1 MGWLAGG
8 CVYQRERR
16 NRSSPARAAVAT
28 ANKGGE
34 TQARG
39 EGTHREQQARK
50 MKGKE
55 TLAPSP
61 GAWSSF
67 SSVKWDFRFSDS
79 PRSLPKVT
87 TVALNRVD

>member
-1 MGWLAGG
+1 MAGG
-8 CVYQRERR
+8 RVCLPKGTKKSEF
-16 NRSSPARAAVAT
+16 ARAVVAT

-39 EGTHREQQARK
+39 ERTHREQQARK

-61 GAWSSF
+61 GGGQASH
-67 SSVKWDFRFSDS
+67 
-79 PRSLPKVT
+79 L
-87 TVALNRVD
+87 